1 MTPAKVKSPAVLQID
16 YDRYAQGLLRRVF
29 SSETYALYQA
39 GTAGEGLRV
48 ASELFPDMI
57 LLDLSLPDMDGHKV
71 IARLREST
79 AAPIIVISARN
90 QPGDKIQALDMGA
103 NDFVDKPFDVG
114 ELLARIR
121 AGLRSRS
128 DHAVSV
134 EKIRNGPLE
143 VDFRKRLV
151 LVDGK
156 EVFLTPREYTLLL
169 QLLRNLGCVMTHQQ
183 LLSKV
188 WGQSSV
194 DEVQYLRVYIG
205 YLRRKLGRAAE
216 ALRTQPGIGYRMARW
231 ADPAEKAGRSK

>member
-16 YDRYAQGLLRRVF
+16 DDRYAQGLLRRVF

-71 IARLREST
+71 ISRLREST

-90 QPGDKIQALDMGA
+90 RPDDKIQALDMGA
-103 NDFVDKPFDVG
+103 NDFVEKPFDVG

-128 DHAVSV
+128 EQSVSV
-134 EKIRNGPLE
+134 EKVRNGPLE
-143 VDFRKRLV
+143 VDFLRRLV

-156 EVFLTPREYTLLL
+156 EVSLTPREYALLL
-169 QLLRNLGCVMTHQQ
+169 QLLRNIGCVMTHQQ

-194 DEVQYLRVYIG
+194 NEVQYLRVYIG

-216 ALRTQPGIGYRMARW
+216 ALQTQPGIGYRMTRW
-231 ADPAEKAGRSK
+231 EASGRSK

>member
-29 SSETYALYQA
+29 SSEAYALYQA
-39 GTAGEGLRV
+39 ATAGEGLRV
-48 ASELFPDMI
+48 AAELYPDVI

-71 IARLREST
+71 ISRLREST

-90 QPGDKIQALDMGA
+90 QPDDKIQALDSGA
-103 NDFVDKPFDVG
+103 NDFVEKPFDVG

-128 DHAVSV
+128 EQSVSV
-134 EKIRNGPLE
+134 EKMRNGPLE
-143 VDFRKRLV
+143 VDFRRRLV
-151 LVDGK
+151 LVDGN
-156 EVFLTPREYTLLL
+156 EVSLTPREYTLLL
-169 QLLRNLGCVMTHQQ
+169 QLMRNIGCVMTHQQ

-194 DEVQYLRVYIG
+194 NEVQYLRVYIG

-216 ALRTQPGIGYRMARW
+216 ALQTQPGIGYRMTRW
-231 ADPAEKAGRSK
+231 ADHAEKGGRSK